1 MTMTTVCASLSLG
14 YNHCA
19 HFNDNTVDAQE
30 PNSRSPDDKES
41 DEDGSKDNEDADMV
55 EVTHESQQPPTTDG
69 KTTQSTAQSGGQE
82 RDKAFKIE
90 AFPLNT
96 AGMPMQTNAPT
107 ATDYGIYKQNVASD
121 NVYAPF
127 ASRLDWE
134 IARWAKA
141 HGTTSAAV
149 SELLKIQ
156 GVNHNQISQMPAI
169 NMLSR
174 LRKTLA
180 CLSGQFASSIV

>member
-1 MTMTTVCASLSLG
+1 MDPQDP
-14 YNHCA
+14 NA
-19 HFNDNTVDAQE
+19 HA
-30 PNSRSPDDKES
+30 PDDKG
-41 DEDGSKDNEDADMV
+41 DNEDGSEDDEDVDMV
-55 EVTHESQQPPTTDG
+55 EVTHESQRPP
-69 KTTQSTAQSGGQE
+69 TTQSTAQSGGQE
-82 RDKAFKIE
+82 QDKAYKIE
-90 AFPLNT
+90 AFPLST

-127 ASRLDWE
+127 TSKLDWE
-134 IARWAKA
+134 IGRWAKA

-149 SELLKIQ
+149 SELLKIP
-156 GVNHNQISQMPAI
+156 GVNHNEFSQMPVI

-180 CLSGQFASSIV
+180 CHSRQFASSIAS